1 MIATPLRLKG
11 FAVHAPPLTTFH
23 YQFSTIYIMA
33 TLDYDE
39 IKQRKNIVV
48 DGMPYEI
55 LESHVARTQK
65 RKPQNQVKMR
75 NLLNGK
81 VVPHSFHASD
91 TAEEADVSKREALFL
106 FANKGEYWFCD
117 PKDRAKRF
125 EISEDVLGDS
135 TKYLKDNTIVDIKIF
150 EYDDEEKI
158 IGVTLPVKMTF
169 IVRDAPPS
177 MRGNTA
183 SGGGKLVTLETGTQV
198 TTPFFIEAGEKI
210 IVNTD
215 TGEYVERAGK

>member
-1 MIATPLRLKG
+1 
-11 FAVHAPPLTTFH
+11 
-23 YQFSTIYIMA
+23 MA

-39 IKQRKNIVV
+39 IKPRKHIIV
-48 DGMPYEI
+48 DGMPFEI

-65 RKPQNQVKMR
+65 RKPQNQVRMR
-75 NLLNGK
+75 NMLNGK
-81 VVPHSFHASD
+81 VIPGTFHASD
-91 TAEEADVSKREALFL
+91 TAEEADISKREALFL

-125 EISEDVLGDS
+125 EIDADTLGDQ
-135 TKYLKDNTIVDIKIF
+135 TKYLKDNTVVDIKIF

-169 IVRDAPPS
+169 EVKEAPPAIK
-177 MRGNTA
+177 GNTA
-183 SGGGKLVTLETGTQV
+183 SGGGKLITLETGAQV
-198 TTPFFIEAGEKI
+198 TTPFFIEAGDMI
-210 IVNTD
+210 IVNTE

>member
-1 MIATPLRLKG
+1 
-11 FAVHAPPLTTFH
+11 
-23 YQFSTIYIMA
+23 MA

-65 RKPQNQVKMR
+65 RKPQNQVRMR

-81 VVPHSFHASD
+81 VVPGTFHASD
-91 TAEEADVSKREALFL
+91 TAEEAEISKREALFL
-106 FANKGEYWFCD
+106 FANKGQYWFCD

-125 EISEDVLGDS
+125 EINADVLGDY
-135 TKYLKDNTIVDIKIF
+135 TKYLKDNTLVDIKIF
-150 EYDDEEKI
+150 EYEDEERI

-169 IVRDAPPS
+169 VVKEAPPAIK
-177 MRGNTA
+177 GNTA
-183 SGGGKLVTLETGTQV
+183 SGGGKLVTLETGAQV
-198 TTPFFIEAGEKI
+198 TTPFFIEAGERI

-215 TGEYVERAGK
+215 TGEYVERAGKEEK

>member
-1 MIATPLRLKG
+1 
-11 FAVHAPPLTTFH
+11 
-23 YQFSTIYIMA
+23 MA

-39 IKQRKNIVV
+39 IKPRKHIIH
-48 DGMPYEI
+48 DGMPFEI

-65 RKPQNQVKMR
+65 RKPQNQVRMR
-75 NLLNGK
+75 NMLNGK
-81 VVPHSFHASD
+81 VVPSTFHASD
-91 TAEEADVSKREALFL
+91 TAEEADISKREALFL
-106 FANKGEYWFCD
+106 FSSKGEYWFCD

-125 EISEDVLGDS
+125 EIDADVLGDR
-135 TKYLKDNTIVDIKIF
+135 TKYLKDNTVVDIKIF

-169 IVRDAPPS
+169 EVKDAPPS

-183 SGGGKLVTLETGTQV
+183 SGGGKLVTLETGAQV

-210 IVNTD
+210 VVNTE

>member
-1 MIATPLRLKG
+1 
-11 FAVHAPPLTTFH
+11 
-23 YQFSTIYIMA
+23 MA

-39 IKQRKNIVV
+39 IKQRKNIVL

-65 RKPQNQVKMR
+65 RKPQNQVRMR

-81 VVPHSFHASD
+81 VVPGTFHASD
-91 TAEEADVSKREALFL
+91 TAEEAEILKREALFL

-125 EISEDVLGDS
+125 EINADVLGDY
-135 TKYLKDNTIVDIKIF
+135 TKYLKDNTLVDIKIF
-150 EYDDEEKI
+150 DYEDEERI

-169 IVRDAPPS
+169 TVKEAPPAIK
-177 MRGNTA
+177 GNTA
-183 SGGGKLVTLETGTQV
+183 SGGGKLVTLETGAQV
-198 TTPFFIEAGEKI
+198 TTPFFIEVGERI

-215 TGEYVERAGK
+215 TGEYVERAGKE

>member
-1 MIATPLRLKG
+1 
-11 FAVHAPPLTTFH
+11 
-23 YQFSTIYIMA
+23 MA

-39 IKQRKNIVV
+39 IKQRKNIVL

-65 RKPQNQVKMR
+65 RKPQNQVRMR

-81 VVPHSFHASD
+81 VVPGTFHASD
-91 TAEEADVSKREALFL
+91 TAEEAEISKREALFL

-125 EISEDVLGDS
+125 EISQDVLGDQ

-150 EYDDEEKI
+150 DYEDEEKI

-169 IVRDAPPS
+169 VVKEAPPAIK
-177 MRGNTA
+177 GNTA
-183 SGGGKLVTLETGTQV
+183 SGGGKLVTIETGAQV
-198 TTPFFIEAGEKI
+198 TTPFFIEVGEMI

-215 TGEYVERAGK
+215 TGEYVERASKN

>member
-1 MIATPLRLKG
+1 
-11 FAVHAPPLTTFH
+11 
-23 YQFSTIYIMA
+23 MA

-39 IKQRKNIVV
+39 IKPRKHIIV
-48 DGMPYEI
+48 DGMPFEI

-65 RKPQNQVKMR
+65 RKPQNQVRMR
-75 NLLNGK
+75 NMLNGK
-81 VVPHSFHASD
+81 VIPGTFHASD
-91 TAEEADVSKREALFL
+91 TAEEADISKREALFL

-125 EISEDVLGDS
+125 EIDVDTLGDQ
-135 TKYLKDNTIVDIKIF
+135 TKYLKDNTVVDIKIF

-169 IVRDAPPS
+169 EVKEAPPAIK
-177 MRGNTA
+177 GNTA
-183 SGGGKLVTLETGTQV
+183 SGGGKLITLETGAQV
-198 TTPFFIEAGEKI
+198 TTPFFIEAGDMI
-210 IVNTD
+210 IVNTE

>member
-1 MIATPLRLKG
+1 
-11 FAVHAPPLTTFH
+11 
-23 YQFSTIYIMA
+23 MA

-39 IKQRKNIVV
+39 IKQRKNIIV

-65 RKPQNQVKMR
+65 RKPQNQVRMR

-81 VVPHSFHASD
+81 VVPGTFHASD
-91 TAEEADVSKREALFL
+91 TAEEAEISKREALFL

-125 EISEDVLGDS
+125 EISDSVLGDQ
-135 TKYLKDNTIVDIKIF
+135 TKYLKDNTVLDIKIF
-150 EYDDEEKI
+150 EYEDEERI

-169 IVRDAPPS
+169 IVKEAPPAIK
-177 MRGNTA
+177 GNTA
-183 SGGGKLVTLETGTQV
+183 SGGGKLVTLETGAQV
-198 TTPFFIEAGEKI
+198 TTPFFIEAGEAI

-215 TGEYVERAGK
+215 TGEYVERASKN

>member
-1 MIATPLRLKG
+1 
-11 FAVHAPPLTTFH
+11 
-23 YQFSTIYIMA
+23 MA

-65 RKPQNQVKMR
+65 RKPQNQVRMR

-81 VVPHSFHASD
+81 VVPGTFHASD
-91 TAEEADVSKREALFL
+91 TAEEAEISKREALFL

-125 EISEDVLGDS
+125 EISEDVLGDQ

-150 EYDDEEKI
+150 DYEDEEKI

-169 IVRDAPPS
+169 VVKEAPPAIK
-177 MRGNTA
+177 GNTA
-183 SGGGKLVTLETGTQV
+183 SGGGKLVTIETGAQV
-198 TTPFFIEAGEKI
+198 TTPFFIEVGEMI

-215 TGEYVERAGK
+215 TGEYVERASKN

>member
-1 MIATPLRLKG
+1 
-11 FAVHAPPLTTFH
+11 
-23 YQFSTIYIMA
+23 MA

-39 IKQRKNIVV
+39 IKQRKNIVI

-65 RKPQNQVKMR
+65 RKPQNQVRMR

-81 VVPHSFHASD
+81 VVPGTFHASD
-91 TAEEADVSKREALFL
+91 TAEEAEISKREALFL
-106 FANKGEYWFCD
+106 FANKGEFWFCD

-125 EISEDVLGDS
+125 EISEDVLGDQ
-135 TKYLKDNTIVDIKIF
+135 TKYLKDNTVVDIKIF
-150 EYDDEEKI
+150 DYEDEERI

-169 IVRDAPPS
+169 VVKDAPPAIK
-177 MRGNTA
+177 GNTA
-183 SGGGKLVTLETGTQV
+183 SGGGKLVTLETGAQV

-215 TGEYVERAGK
+215 TGEYVERASKN